1 MGPEA
6 LGSLIQGG
14 FGLLGSGLS
23 AFSGGR
29 ANKNSVKIAQ
39 MNNEFQAREAV
50 KNREFIDSQRTA
62 QNDWNLAQ
70 WNRENEYNTA
80 SAQRTRLEEAGL
92 NPYLMMNGGSAG
104 TATSASSTPAS
115 TGGSLAGGPSMPNI
129 RPIDFNV
136 STISDAISSYFV
148 NRNLSA
154 ETIGKQ
160 LTNLN
165 LPDLLRSEI
174 AKNVG
179 GQYEWLSDN
188 YSNAR
193 KDMSMDLLGVD
204 VNQKLQGLQVSK
216 SLAQLNFA
224 NAALTVLRAD
234 AQKILNEHLD
244 EQQVAD
250 LAIKAATAYEK
261 HISGNFSEE
270 RIRTE
275 IASQAKIAAET
286 NGQRISNKQADAL
299 ADAYISAFREEYE
312 SNAAYYSTLKKYGS
326 RLADAKVENKE
337 LEVEMNRIQK
347 RLAQYDQ
354 YGGYFLRAIL
364 DGVNSTVGPARKIKS
379 IK

>member
-1 MGPEA
+1 MGPEIGAA
-6 LGSLIQGG
+6 LTSGL
-14 FGLLGSGLS
+14 FGLLGSGFS

-29 ANKNSVKIAQ
+29 ANKRAMKIAQ
-39 MNNEFQAREAV
+39 MNNEFQEREAV
-50 KNREFIDSQRTA
+50 KNRNFIDQQRQA
-62 QNDWNLAQ
+62 QNDWNLEQ
-70 WNRENEYNTA
+70 WNRESDYNSA
-80 SAQRTRLEEAGL
+80 SSQRERLEEAGL
-92 NPYLMMNGGSAG
+92 NPYLMMSGGSAG
-104 TATSASSTPAS
+104 TATSASSTSAS
-115 TGGSLAGGPSMPNI
+115 SSGSPTGSPSMPNI
-129 RPIDFNV
+129 RPVQYDFSGV
-136 STISDAISSYFV
+136 SDAISSYFV

-174 AKNVG
+174 AKNIG
-179 GQYEWLSDN
+179 GQYEWLSDD
-188 YSNAR
+188 YSKTR
-193 KDMSMDLLGVD
+193 KDMSMDLLGID

-224 NAALTVLRAD
+224 NAALTTLRAD
-234 AQKILNEHLD
+234 AQGILNEYLD
-244 EQQVAD
+244 EQQIAD
-250 LAIKAATAYEK
+250 LAIKAATAYER
-261 HISGNFSEE
+261 HVSGNLSDE

-286 NGQRISNKQADAL
+286 NGQRISNKKADAL
-299 ADAYISAFREEYE
+299 ADAYISAFKEEYE

-326 RLADAKVENKE
+326 RLADAKIENNE

-354 YGGYFLRAIL
+354 YGGYFLKAIL